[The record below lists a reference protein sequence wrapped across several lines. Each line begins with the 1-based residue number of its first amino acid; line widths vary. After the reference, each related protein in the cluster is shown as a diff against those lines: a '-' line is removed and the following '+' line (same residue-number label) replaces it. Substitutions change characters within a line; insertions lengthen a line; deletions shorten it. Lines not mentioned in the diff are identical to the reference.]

1 MSVSVS
7 ALCEEKAEELKA
19 MDRLEE
25 EISLGV
31 EEMERKSVIIS
42 ELEIPLL
49 QERINWRQKSRI

>member
-1 MSVSVS
+1 MSVS
-7 ALCEEKAEELKA
+7 ALCKEKAEEFKA

-25 EISLGV
+25 ERSLG
-31 EEMERKSVIIS
+31 EEKERKSVIIS